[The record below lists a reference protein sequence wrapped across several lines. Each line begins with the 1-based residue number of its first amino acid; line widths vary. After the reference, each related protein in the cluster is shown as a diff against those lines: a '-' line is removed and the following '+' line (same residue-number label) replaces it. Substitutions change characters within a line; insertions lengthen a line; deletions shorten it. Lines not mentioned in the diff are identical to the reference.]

1 MVFSSEENKTL
12 LQQRKGK
19 GIWYGL
25 YEFPLIETKSDIQEA
40 KIIEE
45 NNEFQHLMEAKNP
58 SVSLYNDQPIIHKLS
73 HQHIYA
79 RFWLVDVQKLPK
91 GGISAEKV
99 KEYPVPVLI
108 QNFLNEIDIE
118 NL

>member
-12 LQQRKGK
+12 LQQREGK
-19 GIWYGL
+19 GIWHGL
-25 YEFPLIETKSDIQEA
+25 YEFPLIETKTDIQEA

-45 NNEFQHLMEAKNP
+45 TNEFQQLIKANNT
-58 SVSLYNDQPIIHKLS
+58 SVSLFNDQAIVHKLS
-73 HQHIYA
+73 HQHIYT

-91 GGISAEKV
+91 EGILAEKV